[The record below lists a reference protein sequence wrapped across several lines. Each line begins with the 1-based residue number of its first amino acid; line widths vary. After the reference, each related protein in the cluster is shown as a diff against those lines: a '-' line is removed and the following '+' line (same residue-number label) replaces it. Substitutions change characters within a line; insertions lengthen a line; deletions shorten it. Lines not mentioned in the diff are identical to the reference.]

1 MFLLSFLAANKK
13 QCILQSSVT
22 YGGFVTIVTDFCNMF
37 ETFLS
42 NDSHIVLTSTLFL
55 CAQKIDR

>member
-1 MFLLSFLAANKK
+1 MFLLSFLAAKK
-13 QCILQSSVT
+13 NNAYYNSVT
-22 YGGFVTIVTDFCNMF
+22 CGGFLTVVTALYMF

-55 CAQKIDR
+55 CAQKFDR